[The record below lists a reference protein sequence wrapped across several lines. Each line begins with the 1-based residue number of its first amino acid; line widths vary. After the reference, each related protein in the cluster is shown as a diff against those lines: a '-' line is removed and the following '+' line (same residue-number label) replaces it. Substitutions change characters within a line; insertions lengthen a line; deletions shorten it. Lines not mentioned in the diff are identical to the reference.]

1 MTTLPSKIATV
12 AAHAHPKM
20 LPDLKKGYLFRG
32 NVYFL
37 KKFLSQKNILL
48 FQENIRKMPN
58 PEIGL
63 LDRYSDGKCDNL
75 TLVNSLN
82 KMRMKCLHSK
92 SMRTTL
98 EGSHKLERQ
107 SMSRST
113 HNNIGRSM
121 TFGERLVPTN
131 WAIWNFGK

>member
-1 MTTLPSKIATV
+1 
-12 AAHAHPKM
+12 
-20 LPDLKKGYLFRG
+20 
-32 NVYFL
+32 
-37 KKFLSQKNILL
+37 
-48 FQENIRKMPN
+48 MPN

-82 KMRMKCLHSK
+82 KLRMKCLHSK

-113 HNNIGRSM
+113 HNNIGRPTKYMILFQENIRKHSPPPYHKSG
-121 TFGERLVPTN
+121 FWVGLENVEALIRNIFPVPY
-131 WAIWNFGK
+131 ARARRVYIVRYCLQP